1 MSSVVISEFEVVT
14 EPPRPPAGAQAGE
27 PAAQVAPAPTPHEIA
42 QSLRRQA
49 ERLARVRAT

>member
-14 EPPRPPAGAQAGE
+14 EPQRPVSGAQEGQ
-27 PAAQVAPAPTPHEIA
+27 AAPKPPPAPTPAEIA
-42 QSLRRQA
+42 GALRREA